1 MNNSVLITSTTQMPT
16 AAILRSIFTLLVV
29 LTERVVKALV
39 KVIAA
44 TRTWLITKHKFFDD
58 GDPVVCT
65 GWQFVG
71 IAFISC
77 VVAFILGIDYTSLF
91 I

>member
-1 MNNSVLITSTTQMPT
+1 MNNSFLVTSTVQMPT
-16 AAILRSIFTLLVV
+16 AAILRSILTLLIV
-29 LTERVVKALV
+29 LAERVTKAFL
-39 KVIAA
+39 KAMAA
-44 TRTWLITKHKFFDD
+44 TRVWLITKHKFFDD

-71 IAFISC
+71 IAFVSC
-77 VVAFILGIDYTSLF
+77 VIAFILGIDYTSLF

>member
-1 MNNSVLITSTTQMPT
+1 MNNSVSITPTAQMPT
-16 AAILRSIFTLLVV
+16 AAILRSIFTLLAV
-29 LTERVVKALV
+29 LVERVVKAFLRAMTAA
-39 KVIAA
+39 KV
-44 TRTWLITKHKFFDD
+44 WLTTKHKFFDD

-71 IAFISC
+71 IAFASC

>member
-1 MNNSVLITSTTQMPT
+1 MNNSVFITAQTPT
-16 AAILRSIFTLLVV
+16 AVILQNILALLGILAKRAIRATF
-29 LTERVVKALV
+29 KAM
-39 KVIAA
+39 AA
-44 TRTWLITKHKFFDD
+44 ARIWLNSKHTFFDD

-71 IAFISC
+71 IGLISC
-77 VVAFILGIDYTSLF
+77 VVVFILGIDYSSLF

>member
-1 MNNSVLITSTTQMPT
+1 MNNSVSITVQTPTTV
-16 AAILRSIFTLLVV
+16 ILQSIIALLGI
-29 LTERVVKALV
+29 LAKR
-39 KVIAA
+39 A
-44 TRTWLITKHKFFDD
+44 TRAIIKAIATALIWLKAKHKFFDD

-71 IAFISC
+71 IGMLSV
-77 VVAFILGIDYTSLF
+77 VVAFLLGIDYTALF